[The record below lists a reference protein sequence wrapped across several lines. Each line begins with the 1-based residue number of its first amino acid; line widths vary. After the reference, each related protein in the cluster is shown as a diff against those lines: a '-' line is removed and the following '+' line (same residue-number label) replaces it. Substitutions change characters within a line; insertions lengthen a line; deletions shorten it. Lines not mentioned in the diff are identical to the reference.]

1 MAIEH
6 WVTLVPDTKSLEKGI
21 AAAFDKAKKGAT
33 VEVKVDKGKAEK
45 SGGDA
50 GKAIDKGAKASTKN
64 TGKDVG
70 TKIDRGTK
78 DTTKNTGKDVGES
91 VDKGAKDATKN
102 TGKDVGT
109 KIGKDLGTEADKSGK
124 TAGTVLGTAIGGAL
138 GSIVKDR
145 ISSVLRKVISGN
157 VKGAAKDVSSALDG
171 ISGGLGNIQNIT
183 GSDNFVGRG
192 LQRLRD
198 MVDNASSSVGGLAD
212 SFSSVSAGI
221 GAINDTTSAA
231 MELVDTFKGARDRI
245 SDVSDLLSSLEKRA
259 PALAAALGRIA
270 GPLIEIAG
278 AAGAVGWVQ
287 DHLPKGLQGREPT
300 IDKDLGPNQGKGL
313 SGRDWGHDFTHP
325 WEIPQRIWRNF
336 FDDDDKSGPIG
347 GAGGFD
353 PIPGVGGDGGLG
365 LVPDSDSG
373 SGGGFD
379 PIPGIASGGLGSTPG
394 IARGGRFG
402 PIPGSA
408 SGGELERS
416 TPIFDYNPGGG
427 LGDAITDALS
437 RDSREDILPDIPE
450 ISEYHMGTFG
460 DAIREA
466 QAWDKQIREEKR
478 EAERAKREA
487 DKAQREADRL
497 AKAAERAEG
506 QAKREAE
513 READRAQ
520 READRARREA
530 DRQADRAQREADRQA
545 DRAAREAARGSGSS
559 GGGGRGPRPGSVGG
573 FSGGMGGNVAAMM
586 ALAQAA
592 SGRTEYGPASDLAG
606 GLADCSG
613 AISDLVEVL
622 DTGTSSSKRLFTTVD
637 FATDEQAAKFGF
649 LPGYMPGALNIGVN
663 PYPGQ
668 SGHMAATL
676 PNGVNFESGG
686 GTGGGAQYGGN
697 AAGALDKQFE
707 KHYYRPVGGASSFGG
722 GGSANPS
729 SMPGF
734 YAWVVPMN
742 GDGVAAAGGPA
753 RGGGGAGLGLGGGA
767 GGGNSVLSQLRN
779 IGEGGAK
786 ESFLPA
792 GFSDPTSWPNVQSGM
807 ALLNV
812 FGGML
817 GGGGQQGLIGDTRNL
832 APGELNPAITAGGSA
847 SLMGGAEGMMT
858 QLTQG
863 GVARQASDGGAGGVD
878 NSINFNGPVDGDVS
892 KGLAKAN
899 MARTART
906 RVTTGPLPL

>member
-6 WVTLVPDTKSLEKGI
+6 WITLVPDTKSLEKGI
-21 AAAFDKAKKGAT
+21 AAAFDKAKKGAI

-50 GKAIDKGAKASTKN
+50 GKAIDKGAKKETKD

-70 TKIDRGTK
+70 QQIDKGAKDETK
-78 DTTKNTGKDVGES
+78 DTGKDVGKS
-91 VDKGAKDATKN
+91 VDKGAKDATKD

-109 KIGKDLGTEADKSGK
+109 TIGKDLGTEAEKSGK
-124 TAGTVLGTAIGGAL
+124 NAGITLGTALGGAL
-138 GSIVKDR
+138 GSVVKDR
-145 ISSVLRKVISGN
+145 VNSVLSKVISGDI
-157 VKGAAKDVSSALDG
+157 KGAAGDVSSALDG
-171 ISGGLGNIQNIT
+171 ISGGLANIQNIT
-183 GSDNFVGRG
+183 GSDNFIGRG
-192 LQRLRD
+192 LGRLRD
-198 MVDNASSSVGGLAD
+198 VVDNASTSVGGLAD
-212 SFSSVSAGI
+212 SISSVSSGI
-221 GAINDTTSAA
+221 GAINDTKDAA
-231 MELVDTFKGARDRI
+231 MQLVDAFNGAKDGI
-245 SDVSDLLSSLEKRA
+245 SNVSDLLGKLEQRA
-259 PALAAALGRIA
+259 PALAAALGKIA

-287 DHLPKGLQGREPT
+287 DHLPKSLQGREPT
-300 IDKDLGPNQGKGL
+300 INKDLGPNQGKGL

-325 WEIPQRIWRNF
+325 WEIPQRIFRNF
-336 FDDDDKSGPIG
+336 FDDDAGNDGPVSNSSDG
-347 GAGGFD
+347 GPPPGAG
-353 PIPGVGGDGGLG
+353 I
-365 LVPDSDSG
+365 
-373 SGGGFD
+373 
-379 PIPGIASGGLGSTPG
+379 
-394 IARGGRFG
+394 
-402 PIPGSA
+402 
-408 SGGELERS
+408 
-416 TPIFDYNPGGG
+416 GGG
-427 LGDAITDALS
+427 LGDAIRSALTDSAPTFNHKPGDSLGDAINGALS
-437 RDSREDILPDIPE
+437 GRPRNDGARPDIPE
-450 ISEYHMGTFG
+450 INEYRIGG
-460 DAIREA
+460 GLADAIRDA
-466 QAWDKQIREEKR
+466 QARDR
-478 EAERAKREA
+478 EAKIAQREA
-487 DKAQREADRL
+487 DKAQREADKA
-497 AKAAERAEG
+497 AKAE
-506 QAKREAE
+506 KREADKAA
-513 READRAQ
+513 RDAQ
-520 READRARREA
+520 READKAKREA
-530 DRQADRAQREADRQA
+530 DKAAKVAQREADKAQ
-545 DRAAREAARGSGSS
+545 REAARGGGT
-559 GGGGRGPRPGSVGG
+559 GGGGRRGPGSTG
-573 FSGGMGGNVAAMM
+573 SGGGAASGLGRGINGNVAAMM

-592 SGRTEYGPASDLAG
+592 SGRTKYGPASDLVG

-622 DTGTSSSKRLFTTVD
+622 DTGTSTPGRLFTTVD

-707 KHYYRPVGGASSFGG
+707 KHYYRPVGGVGSFGG
-722 GGSANPS
+722 VGSANPS

-734 YAWVVPMN
+734 YAWVVPMG
-742 GDGVAAAGGPA
+742 GDGVAAAGGPV
-753 RGGGGAGLGLGGGA
+753 RGGGGGGASLGGA

-786 ESFLPA
+786 ESVLPA
-792 GFSDPTSWPNVQSGM
+792 GFSDPTSWPNVKSGM
-807 ALLNV
+807 ALLNI

-847 SLMGGAEGMMT
+847 SLIGGAEGMMT

-863 GVARQASDGGAGGVD
+863 GVARRGGDGGAGGVD

-892 KGLAKAN
+892 KAMNRAN
-899 MARTART
+899 QARTART